1 MRMLSALAQL
11 AIEKESYLEKTHVA
25 IHWEDV
31 ASFVEPFLESVRSEL
46 LAQSHSFIPE
56 LSEISAYALSG
67 QGKLLRPAVFALSGF
82 SCGAFNEYAVK
93 AAAVV
98 EMIHLASLIHDDV
111 IDEAETRRKQP
122 TLARIWGNRTAVL
135 LGDCILAQAAFLSL
149 HLGNQEVSHKLLSSA
164 RCICIGETLQSL
176 HSNKVPSL
184 EEYFKVISLKTGE
197 LFALAAE
204 LGAVFTNA
212 PAETASELRQYGLSL
227 GTSYQIYDDCVD
239 IFSTEQL
246 SGKSLGTDLSS
257 GKRTL
262 PILLLLEQA
271 SESEQKQISSILDN
285 GTPERTQELLPFLNK
300 YSILESCIS
309 TAQSEMGIALQIAR
323 SLPPSEAQQGLTKL
337 LQFLS
342 QQFEKLKSL

>member
-11 AIEKESYLEKTHVA
+11 AVEKESYLERTQVS

-31 ASFVEPFLESVRSEL
+31 ASCVEPFLGSVRSEL
-46 LAQSHSFIPE
+46 SAQSHSFVPE

-82 SCGAFNEYAVK
+82 SCGTFNEHAVK
-93 AAAVV
+93 AATVV

-111 IDEAETRRKQP
+111 IDGAETRRERP
-122 TLARIWGNRTAVL
+122 TLSRTWGNRTAIL
-135 LGDCILAQAAFLSL
+135 LGDCVLAQAAFLSL

-176 HSNKVPSL
+176 HYSEVISL

-204 LGAVFTNA
+204 LGALFANA

-239 IFSTEQL
+239 IFSTEQV

-271 SESEQKQISSILDN
+271 SESEKKQISSILDN
-285 GTPERTQELLPFLNK
+285 GSPERTRELLPFLK
-300 YSILESCIS
+300 RYSILQSCIS
-309 TAQSEMGIALQIAR
+309 TTQSEMGIALRIAR

-337 LQFLS
+337 PQFLS
-342 QQFEKLKSL
+342 QQFEKLESL